1 MLCLPVTLAMYSTDP
16 RIRNLQQSPFGRIAK
31 LNRLDVFKGTNNKRG
46 RPSISLSWIAVFVLV
61 LCTFA
66 IQCLRSFMFVLFAS
80 FALRVVLK
88 SFYVLI
94 FLQWA
99 EVKARANLAQ
109 LVAVP
114 VQHKLSLHIAC
125 IPSSF
130 LPVQDKLAS
139 LYRPSTINT
148 LSAQPVNCKSV
159 NNIWLTIY
167 AIIIQ

>member
-1 MLCLPVTLAMYSTDP
+1 MCIHAPSYNTNIKSILIPVFELLKCFACLSHKQCTVQTRASGISSNLRSAGLPNWTGSTL
-16 RIRNLQQSPFGRIAK
+16 
-31 LNRLDVFKGTNNKRG
+31 FKGTNNKRG

-130 LPVQDKLAS
+130 LPVQDKVAS
-139 LYRPSTINT
+139 LYRP
-148 LSAQPVNCKSV
+148 
-159 NNIWLTIY
+159 
-167 AIIIQ
+167 